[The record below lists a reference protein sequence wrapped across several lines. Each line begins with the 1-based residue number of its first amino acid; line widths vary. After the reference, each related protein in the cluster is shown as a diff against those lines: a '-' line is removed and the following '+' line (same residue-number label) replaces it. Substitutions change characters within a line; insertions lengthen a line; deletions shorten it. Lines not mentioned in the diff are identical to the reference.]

1 MLVRSAVLFAAVL
14 AAVFPQTHAFTA
26 PSSALHVSSTV
37 TTSTTTPTTLF
48 VADVDAPGAK
58 KSKAPID
65 KIWTVSK
72 LDTDAAIMDVAA
84 YRNNRVGPSG
94 VIAKQQAKRD
104 AQDNTGAAVR
114 GGLTGLALGVGYGTL
129 TYTGS
134 VGYGGGDLQAAL
146 TNTVVL
152 GGIMGGL
159 LAWNSLSGRNVYV
172 STMDDATNRLKVDF
186 VEGLMARQ
194 DVGFAARIDKSDSAY
209 GGRFAQTNGIVA
221 AIDCQLRNCEESKNV
236 KEFGELP
243 PHIHIR
249 NLNVDQ
255 KCRRMGI
262 ARELVEAVLEYAD
275 KDTPAEMVTL
285 VVDDTNQAAIG
296 LYKDL
301 GFDIESIGNPTTA
314 MPKYGQWTNGRS
326 MMFKKL

>member
-1 MLVRSAVLFAAVL
+1 MLVRSVVIFAAVL
-14 AAVFPQTHAFTA
+14 AAVSPQAHAFTT
-26 PSSALHVSSTV
+26 PFSALSSPA
-37 TTSTTTPTTLF
+37 TTSSITTTTTLF

-72 LDTDAAIMDVAA
+72 LDTDEAIMDIAA
-84 YRNNRVGPSG
+84 YRNGRVGPAG

-134 VGYGGGDLQAAL
+134 VGYGGGDLSAAL
-146 TNTVVL
+146 TNSAML
-152 GGIMGGL
+152 GGIMGSL

-194 DVGFAARIDKSDSAY
+194 DVGFAARIDRADSAY

-262 ARELVEAVLEYAD
+262 ARELVEAVVNYAG
-275 KDTPAEMVTL
+275 KETPAEMVTL

-301 GFDIESIGNPTTA
+301 GFSVESIGNPTTA

-326 MMFKKL
+326 IMFKKL